1 MKVGETIII
10 DGEHLKV
17 RPVMDENS
25 PCAGCYFFKEGSCSA
40 EELKL
45 ICWDGDDDFVLM
57 RVEDELK
64 WFATEELKDEL
75 KRRAKE
81 EGSSKPKYLKPEDH

>member
-25 PCAGCYFFKEGSCSA
+25 PLQGVTFSKKEA
-40 EELKL
+40 AQLKN
-45 ICWDGDDDFVLM
+45 
-57 RVEDELK
+57 
-64 WFATEELKDEL
+64 
-75 KRRAKE
+75 
-81 EGSSKPKYLKPEDH
+81 